1 MAEWCSTGGNQDDDH
16 LGSTTDLRLLLQAHG
31 VVNEHPHAVIPMGGE
46 GSLTSNWPLTHSSKR
61 SSMKF
66 HPHLGEQEPAAALF
80 DHIALN
86 VRYDAAVKSA
96 GVGIAL
102 GDHLKTGQ

>member
-46 GSLTSNWPLTHSSKR
+46 DHSHR
-61 SSMKF
+61 IG
-66 HPHLGEQEPAAALF
+66 H
-80 DHIALN
+80 
-86 VRYDAAVKSA
+86 
-96 GVGIAL
+96 
-102 GDHLKTGQ
+102 